1 MWWTTSGYSF
11 LRHLYSPWATW
22 FDIFIILFNDVN
34 RFYVWIKCL
43 KVLRPTAWMYV
54 RVCKYMNI
62 YINIIKKERNKM
74 CIFKMFSTSDSQAAY
89 RHSVGNHWL
98 NDEYFSGTTE
108 SSVCMWRV
116 KLTRLLRSS
125 QKNHISR
132 NSLILQNKTSLK
144 RHIRYP
150 CYLCFKTERAGHLHS
165 L

>member
-1 MWWTTSGYSF
+1 MNYLWLTL

-43 KVLRPTAWMYV
+43 KVLRPTACMYV
-54 RVCKYMNI
+54 CVNI
-62 YINIIKKERNKM
+62 WTYIYVNIIKKERKW
-74 CIFKMFSTSDSQAAY
+74 IFLKCSLQVTHRLHMGTVLETTGLMISSFQGRQKALFVCEEWNSPVFSEVLRKIISAGILWFYKTTHQTS
-89 RHSVGNHWL
+89 
-98 NDEYFSGTTE
+98 F
-108 SSVCMWRV
+108 
-116 KLTRLLRSS
+116 
-125 QKNHISR
+125 
-132 NSLILQNKTSLK
+132 K